1 MENQQHVGQAP
12 KSLRPSMQQEPV
24 QLTELEAL
32 ESRAS
37 EISNMVMS
45 AVERVKKMRDRL
57 KGPHPESVGTKP
69 DPQPV
74 GVLGK
79 LQAQAEYAHQG
90 VNAIHELL
98 NELERIA

>member
-1 MENQQHVGQAP
+1 MENQQPA
-12 KSLRPSMQQEPV
+12 KSLRPLMAQEPA

-37 EISNMVMS
+37 EITNMVMS
-45 AVERVKKMRDRL
+45 AVERMKKMRDRL
-57 KGPHPESVGTKP
+57 KGPRAESTGTGPEP
-69 DPQPV
+69 PAV

-79 LQAQAEYAHQG
+79 LQAQAEYTHIG
-90 VNAIHELL
+90 VDAIHELL

>member
-1 MENQQHVGQAP
+1 MENQQPA
-12 KSLRPSMQQEPV
+12 KSLRPLMAQEPA

-37 EISNMVMS
+37 EITSMIMS
-45 AVERVKKMRDRL
+45 AVERAKKMRDRL

-69 DPQPV
+69 ESPPV

-79 LQAQAEYAHQG
+79 LQAQAEYAHIG